1 MRSGYIGLI
10 MLLVTLALIG
20 LMFIVMNPFE
30 TVGKNKNLE
39 PVTSENIKE
48 VDPLTITN
56 PVRLQ
61 QTQDVVDD
69 FQQKSKERQTIDFEP

>member
-1 MRSGYIGLI
+1 MSGYIGLL

-20 LMFIVMNPFE
+20 LMFIIMNPFE
-30 TVGKNKNLE
+30 TGEENEIPE
-39 PVTSENIKE
+39 PITSENIEE

-61 QTQDVVDD
+61 QTQDVVDN
-69 FQQKSKERQTIDFEP
+69 FQQKSKERQTIDFDF